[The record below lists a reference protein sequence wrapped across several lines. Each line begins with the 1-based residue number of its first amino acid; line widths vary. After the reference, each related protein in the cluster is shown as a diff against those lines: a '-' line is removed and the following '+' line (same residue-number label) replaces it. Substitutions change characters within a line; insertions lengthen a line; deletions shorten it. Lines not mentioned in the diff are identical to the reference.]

1 MPQNLNGASI
11 NCFKLLLESGFAIR
25 RCLIEMEEILKLQC
39 RLARE
44 KVLAVQSPQL
54 CYLLI
59 EVIPL
64 GAGEAERMPLNLSF
78 VLDRSGSMAGE
89 KIQNLREAVK
99 LVIEGLEPDDVVSIV
114 IFDDKAEVLVPSQP
128 ATDKDEL
135 KRLVDRITDRGGT
148 EMSKGMRLGL
158 NELRKYMA
166 PTAVSRMVLLTDGQ
180 TYGDEDECVRIA
192 KECQE
197 QGIPVVAF
205 GLGDDWNEE
214 LLDEI
219 AEATK
224 YSGGFSEFIREP
236 NQILPHFQ
244 DVLQSMKGTVAKNAY
259 LTLRLVQG
267 VSPRQVWR
275 VLPLISNLGY
285 QPLSDRDVQVSLG
298 DLERDVGQAVLVEL
312 IIPQRSPGKYRI
324 AQAEVSYDIPSRNI
338 FGERV
343 RSDIIVEY
351 TADESA
357 AKQVNQYVMNFVEKA
372 TAFKLQTQALQAV
385 RAGDYQRATQLL
397 RQSATRLLNLGERD
411 LATVA
416 LEEAKRLERGE
427 GMSSTGTKRL
437 RYETQ
442 RLTRPLQRD
451 EQS

>member
-1 MPQNLNGASI
+1 M
-11 NCFKLLLESGFAIR
+11 
-25 RCLIEMEEILKLQC
+25 MEQVVKLQC
-39 RLARE
+39 TLARDR
-44 KVLAVQSPQL
+44 VLATQSPQL

-59 EVIPL
+59 EVIPV
-64 GAGEAERMPLNLSF
+64 GAGEGERMPLNLSF

-89 KIQNLREAVK
+89 KIEKLREAVK
-99 LVIEGLEPDDVVSIV
+99 LVIEQLEPSDIISIV
-114 IFDDKAEVLVPSQP
+114 IFDDRAEVLVPSQH
-128 ATDKDEL
+128 ATDINGL

-158 NELRKYMA
+158 SELRKNISPAM
-166 PTAVSRMVLLTDGQ
+166 VSRMVLLTDGQ
-180 TYGDEDECVRIA
+180 TFGDEDECVRIA

-197 QGIPVVAF
+197 LGIPVVAF
-205 GLGDDWNEE
+205 GLGEDWNEE

-224 YSGGFSEFIREP
+224 YSGGFSEFISEP
-236 NQILPHFQ
+236 SQILTHFQ
-244 DVLQSMKGTVAKNAY
+244 DVLRSMKGTVAKNAY

-298 DLERDVGQAVLVEL
+298 DLERDIGQAVLVEL
-312 IIPQRSPGKYRI
+312 TIPPKPPGRYRL
-324 AQAEVSYDIPSRNI
+324 AQAEVSYDIPSKNV
-338 FGERV
+338 FGEKM

-351 TADESA
+351 TADEAA
-357 AKQVNQYVMNFVEKA
+357 AKQVNARVMNFVEKA
-372 TAFKLQTQALQAV
+372 TAFRLQTQALQAAK
-385 RAGDYQRATQLL
+385 AGDYQRATQLL
-397 RQSATRLLNLGERD
+397 RQSATRLLNLGERE

-416 LEEAKRLERGE
+416 LEEARRLEQGE

-442 RLTRPLQRD
+442 RLTRQLPREGD
-451 EQS
+451 ERSQSE

>member
-1 MPQNLNGASI
+1 M
-11 NCFKLLLESGFAIR
+11 
-25 RCLIEMEEILKLQC
+25 MEQVVKLQC
-39 RLARE
+39 TLARDR
-44 KVLAVQSPQL
+44 VLATQSPQL

-59 EVIPL
+59 EVIPV
-64 GAGEAERMPLNLSF
+64 GAGEGERMPLNLSF

-89 KIQNLREAVK
+89 KIEKLREAVK
-99 LVIEGLEPDDVVSIV
+99 LVIEQLEPSDIISIV
-114 IFDDKAEVLVPSQP
+114 IFDDRAEVLVPSQQ
-128 ATDKDEL
+128 ATDINGL

-158 NELRKYMA
+158 SELRKNISPAM
-166 PTAVSRMVLLTDGQ
+166 VSRMVLLTDGQ
-180 TYGDEDECVRIA
+180 TFGDEDECVRIA

-197 QGIPVVAF
+197 LGIPVVAF
-205 GLGDDWNEE
+205 GLGEDWNEE

-224 YSGGFSEFIREP
+224 YSGGFSEFISEP
-236 NQILPHFQ
+236 SQILTHFQ
-244 DVLQSMKGTVAKNAY
+244 DVLRSMKGTVAKNAY

-298 DLERDVGQAVLVEL
+298 DLERDIGQAVLVEL
-312 IIPQRSPGKYRI
+312 TIPPKPPGRYRL
-324 AQAEVSYDIPSRNI
+324 AQAEVSYDIPSKNVL
-338 FGERV
+338 GEKM

-351 TADESA
+351 TADEAA
-357 AKQVNQYVMNFVEKA
+357 AKQVNARVMNFVEKA
-372 TAFKLQTQALQAV
+372 TAFRLQTQALQAAK
-385 RAGDYQRATQLL
+385 AGDYQRATQLL
-397 RQSATRLLNLGERD
+397 RQSATRLLNLGERE

-416 LEEAKRLERGE
+416 LEEARRLEQGE

-442 RLTRPLQRD
+442 RLTRQLPREGD
-451 EQS
+451 ERSQSE